1 MPLAYAAF
9 VVFVETHAFS
19 VLIRGLLPDDSF
31 RLLQAAL
38 TGNPELGVVI
48 PGTRGIRKLRW
59 AGSGHGKRGG
69 VRVVYYSHPMS
80 RTILFLFVF
89 SKTERDDLSASQKA
103 ALRRIIEVEYP

>member
-1 MPLAYAAF
+1 MPLAYTAP
-9 VVFVETHAFS
+9 VVLVETHAFS

-38 TGNPELGVVI
+38 SGNPGHGVVI
-48 PGTRGIRKLRW
+48 PGTRGIRKIRW

-69 VRVVYYSHPMS
+69 VRVPYYRHPIS
-80 RTILFLFVF
+80 RTILFLFAF

-103 ALRRIIEVEYP
+103 ALRRIIEAEYP

>member
-1 MPLAYAAF
+1 MPLAYAAS

-19 VLIRGLLPDDSF
+19 VLIRDLLPDDSY

-48 PGTRGIRKLRW
+48 PGTRGIRKVRW
-59 AGSGHGKRGG
+59 TGSGRGKRGG
-69 VRVVYYSHPMS
+69 IRVLYYSHPWS